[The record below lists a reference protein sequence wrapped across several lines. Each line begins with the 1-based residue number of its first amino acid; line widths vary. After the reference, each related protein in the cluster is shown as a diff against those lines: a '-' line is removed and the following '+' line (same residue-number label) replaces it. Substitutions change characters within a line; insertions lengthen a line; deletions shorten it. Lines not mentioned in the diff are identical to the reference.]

1 MRRGNEKRKGT
12 IEEEEGRKEIKEKRE
27 KSKRVDKDDWI
38 TNRAQK

>member
-1 MRRGNEKRKGT
+1 MENGRGK
-12 IEEEEGRKEIKEKRE
+12 KERRE